1 MITIL
6 LEIREVILKAY
17 QKVRFI
23 VNPAVKFLFSVLVFS
38 AINSDLGFNTKF
50 TGIPIVLA
58 LAAVSAV
65 TPSQVLVLLAAV
77 LTLLHVYAVNL
88 FVTILLLLI
97 YIVLYCLLLRYS
109 PKHVAVAVVVPV
121 LAKYNLHYS
130 VPILMGSTSNP
141 VTILPTICGV
151 IVYHLIDVVKVA
163 AGREVELNLED
174 VVGLYTDVFD
184 SLMDNYKMIMMI
196 IVFSLVIT
204 VVWFIRRFSFD
215 YSFQIS
221 LGAGVL
227 VNILGFLIA
236 DLKYDVTVSVGTLIL
251 MSVISGI
258 IAMFCDYMKRIL
270 DYTAV
275 ERVQFEDDDY
285 YYYVK
290 AVPKVNISLREMD
303 VKHFNRSAIDG
314 EDYEYEEE
322 TEDDDYEPDNSYERK
337 PEENEENEEAKEYD
351 PDGYRSPYILLE
363 NPESADAEERN
374 GTEEGEYSTE
384 LPDDI
389 DEEDYE
395 EEMLLDDDEETDE
408 DSKD

>member
-6 LEIREVILKAY
+6 LEIREIILKTY

-23 VNPAVKFLFSVLVFS
+23 VNPAVKFLFSIMVFS
-38 AINSDLGFNTKF
+38 AINTDLGFNPKF
-50 TGIPIVLA
+50 TGVPIVLA
-58 LAAVSAV
+58 MAAVSAV
-65 TPSQVLVLLAAV
+65 TPSQVLVLFAAG
-77 LTLLHVYAVNL
+77 LTLLHIYAVNL
-88 FVTILLLLI
+88 FVAILLLLI
-97 YIVLYCLLLRYS
+97 YVVLYALLLRFS
-109 PKHVAVAVVVPV
+109 PKHVAVAVVIPV

-141 VTILPTICGV
+141 ITILPTICGV

-184 SLMDNYKMIMMI
+184 QLMDNYKMIMMI
-196 IVFSLVIT
+196 VVFALVIT

-236 DLKYDVTVSVGTLIL
+236 DLKYDVTVSVGTLII
-251 MSVISGI
+251 MSLLSGI

-314 EDYEYEEE
+314 DEYEYEEE
-322 TEDDDYEPDNSYERK
+322 TEDEDYEPDNAYEQNDV
-337 PEENEENEEAKEYD
+337 EEEEEDLDVKEYEPKD
-351 PDGYRSPYILLE
+351 FKSQYALLE
-363 NPESADAEERN
+363 NPDATDA
-374 GTEEGEYSTE
+374 GTGIETEDGYSTE
-384 LPDDI
+384 LPDD
-389 DEEDYE
+389 DREEDYYE

-408 DSKD
+408 EK

>member
-6 LEIREVILKAY
+6 LEIREIILKTY

-23 VNPAVKFLFSVLVFS
+23 VNPAVKFLFSIMVFS
-38 AINSDLGFNTKF
+38 AINTDLGFNPKF
-50 TGIPIVLA
+50 TGVPIVLA
-58 LAAVSAV
+58 MAAVSAV
-65 TPSQVLVLLAAV
+65 TPSQVLVLFAAG
-77 LTLLHVYAVNL
+77 LTLLHIYAVNL
-88 FVTILLLLI
+88 FVAILLLLI
-97 YIVLYCLLLRYS
+97 YVVLYALLLRFS
-109 PKHVAVAVVVPV
+109 PKHVAVAVVIPV

-141 VTILPTICGV
+141 ITILPTICGV

-184 SLMDNYKMIMMI
+184 QLMDNYKMIMMI
-196 IVFSLVIT
+196 VVFALVIT

-236 DLKYDVTVSVGTLIL
+236 DLKYDVTVSVGTLLI
-251 MSVISGI
+251 MSLLSGI

-314 EDYEYEEE
+314 DEYEYEEE
-322 TEDDDYEPDNSYERK
+322 TEDEDYEPDNAYEQNDV
-337 PEENEENEEAKEYD
+337 EEEEEDLDVKEYEPKD
-351 PDGYRSPYILLE
+351 FKSRYALLE
-363 NPESADAEERN
+363 NPDATDA
-374 GTEEGEYSTE
+374 GTGIETEDGYSTE
-384 LPDDI
+384 LPDD
-389 DEEDYE
+389 DREEDYYE

-408 DSKD
+408 EK

>member
-6 LEIREVILKAY
+6 LEIREIILKTY
-17 QKVRFI
+17 QKVRSI
-23 VNPAVKFLFSVLVFS
+23 VNPAVKFLFSIMVFS
-38 AINSDLGFNTKF
+38 AINTDLGFNPKF
-50 TGIPIVLA
+50 TGVPIVLA
-58 LAAVSAV
+58 MAAVSAV
-65 TPSQVLVLLAAV
+65 TPSQVLVLFAAG
-77 LTLLHVYAVNL
+77 LTLLHIYAVNL
-88 FVTILLLLI
+88 FVAILLLLI
-97 YIVLYCLLLRYS
+97 YVVLYALLLRFS
-109 PKHVAVAVVVPV
+109 PKHVAVAVVIPV

-141 VTILPTICGV
+141 ITILPTICGV

-184 SLMDNYKMIMMI
+184 QLMDNYKMIMMI
-196 IVFSLVIT
+196 VVFALVIT

-236 DLKYDVTVSVGTLIL
+236 DLKYDVTVSVGTLII
-251 MSVISGI
+251 MSLLSGI

-314 EDYEYEEE
+314 DEYEYEEE
-322 TEDDDYEPDNSYERK
+322 TEDEDYEPDNAYEQNDV
-337 PEENEENEEAKEYD
+337 EEEEEDLDVKEYEPKD
-351 PDGYRSPYILLE
+351 FKSRYALLE
-363 NPESADAEERN
+363 NPDATDA
-374 GTEEGEYSTE
+374 GTGIETEDGYSTE
-384 LPDDI
+384 LPDD
-389 DEEDYE
+389 DREEDYYE

-408 DSKD
+408 EK

>member
-6 LEIREVILKAY
+6 LEIREIILKAY

-23 VNPAVKFLFSVLVFS
+23 VNTAVKFLFSILVFS
-38 AINSDLGFNTKF
+38 AINTDLGFNPKF
-50 TGIPIVLA
+50 TGVPIVLA
-58 LAAVSAV
+58 MAAVSAV
-65 TPSQVLVLLAAV
+65 TPSQVLVLFAAG

-88 FVTILLLLI
+88 FVAILLLLI
-97 YIVLYCLLLRYS
+97 YIVLYALLLRFT
-109 PKHVAVAVVVPV
+109 PKHVAVAVVIPV

-141 VTILPTICGV
+141 ATILPTICGV
-151 IVYHLIDVVKVA
+151 IVYHLIDIVKVA

-184 SLMDNYKMIMMI
+184 QLMDNHKMIMMI
-196 IVFSLVIT
+196 VVFSLVIT

-251 MSVISGI
+251 MSVLSGI

-314 EDYEYEEE
+314 DDYEYEEE
-322 TEDDDYEPDNSYERK
+322 TEDEDYEPDNAYESH
-337 PEENEENEEAKEYD
+337 EEEDEEEDLDVKEYEPKD
-351 PDGYRSPYILLE
+351 YKSPYMLLG
-363 NPESADAEERN
+363 NPDVSE
-374 GTEEGEYSTE
+374 EEGPVEEDGYSTE
-384 LPDDI
+384 LPDETR
-389 DEEDYE
+389 EEDDYYE
-395 EEMLLDDDEETDE
+395 EEMLLDDEDESDEE
-408 DSKD
+408 K

>member
-6 LEIREVILKAY
+6 LEIREIILKTY

-23 VNPAVKFLFSVLVFS
+23 VNPAVKFLFSIMVFS
-38 AINSDLGFNTKF
+38 AINTDLGFNPKF
-50 TGIPIVLA
+50 TGVPIVLA
-58 LAAVSAV
+58 MAAVSAV
-65 TPSQVLVLLAAV
+65 TPSQVLVLFAAG
-77 LTLLHVYAVNL
+77 LTLLHIYAVNL
-88 FVTILLLLI
+88 FVAILLLLI
-97 YIVLYCLLLRYS
+97 YVVLYALLLRFS
-109 PKHVAVAVVVPV
+109 HKHVAVAVVIPV

-141 VTILPTICGV
+141 ITILPTICGV

-184 SLMDNYKMIMMI
+184 QLMDNYKMIMMI
-196 IVFSLVIT
+196 VVFALVIT

-236 DLKYDVTVSVGTLIL
+236 DLKYDVTVSVGTLII
-251 MSVISGI
+251 MSLLSGI

-314 EDYEYEEE
+314 DEYEYEEE
-322 TEDDDYEPDNSYERK
+322 TEDEDYEPDNAYEQNDV
-337 PEENEENEEAKEYD
+337 EEEEEDLDVKEYEPKD
-351 PDGYRSPYILLE
+351 FKSRYALLE
-363 NPESADAEERN
+363 NPDATDA
-374 GTEEGEYSTE
+374 GTGIETEDGYSTE
-384 LPDDI
+384 LPDD
-389 DEEDYE
+389 DREEDYYE

-408 DSKD
+408 EK

>member
-6 LEIREVILKAY
+6 LEIREIILKTY

-23 VNPAVKFLFSVLVFS
+23 VNPAVKFLFSIMVFS
-38 AINSDLGFNTKF
+38 AINTDLGFNPKF
-50 TGIPIVLA
+50 TGVPIVLA
-58 LAAVSAV
+58 MAAVSAV
-65 TPSQVLVLLAAV
+65 TPSQVLVLFAAG
-77 LTLLHVYAVNL
+77 LTLLHIYAVNL
-88 FVTILLLLI
+88 FVAILLLLI
-97 YIVLYCLLLRYS
+97 YVVLYALLLRFS
-109 PKHVAVAVVVPV
+109 PKHVAVAVVIPV

-141 VTILPTICGV
+141 ITILPTICGV

-184 SLMDNYKMIMMI
+184 QLMDNYKMIMMI
-196 IVFSLVIT
+196 VVFALVIT

-236 DLKYDVTVSVGTLIL
+236 DLKYDVTVSVGTLII
-251 MSVISGI
+251 MSLLSGI

-314 EDYEYEEE
+314 DEYEYEEE
-322 TEDDDYEPDNSYERK
+322 TEDEDYEPDNAYEQNDV
-337 PEENEENEEAKEYD
+337 EEEEEDLDVKEYEPKD
-351 PDGYRSPYILLE
+351 FKSRYALLE
-363 NPESADAEERN
+363 NPDATDA
-374 GTEEGEYSTE
+374 GTGIETEDGYSTE
-384 LPDDI
+384 LPDD
-389 DEEDYE
+389 DREEDYYE

-408 DSKD
+408 EK

>member
-6 LEIREVILKAY
+6 LEIREIILKTY

-23 VNPAVKFLFSVLVFS
+23 VNPAVKFLFSIMVFS
-38 AINSDLGFNTKF
+38 AINTDLGFNPKF
-50 TGIPIVLA
+50 TGVPIVLA
-58 LAAVSAV
+58 MAAVSAV
-65 TPSQVLVLLAAV
+65 TPSQVLVLFAAG
-77 LTLLHVYAVNL
+77 LTLLHIYAVNL
-88 FVTILLLLI
+88 FVAILLLLI
-97 YIVLYCLLLRYS
+97 YVVLYALLLRFS
-109 PKHVAVAVVVPV
+109 PKHVAVAVVIPV

-141 VTILPTICGV
+141 ITILPTICGV

-184 SLMDNYKMIMMI
+184 QLMDNYKMIMMI
-196 IVFSLVIT
+196 VVFALVIT

-236 DLKYDVTVSVGTLIL
+236 DLKYDVTVSVGTLII
-251 MSVISGI
+251 MSLLSGI

-314 EDYEYEEE
+314 DEYEYEEE
-322 TEDDDYEPDNSYERK
+322 TEDEDYEPDNAYEQNDV
-337 PEENEENEEAKEYD
+337 EEEEEDLDVKEYEPKD
-351 PDGYRSPYILLE
+351 FKNRYALLE
-363 NPESADAEERN
+363 NPDATDA
-374 GTEEGEYSTE
+374 GTGIETEDGYSTE
-384 LPDDI
+384 LPDD
-389 DEEDYE
+389 DREEDYYE

-408 DSKD
+408 EK